1 MLSTK
6 NIVSSVKEVPAA
18 WVFSNYCKI
27 PIENFNGADFK
38 IKSVFND
45 KDKTPS
51 MSFYLKTS
59 DYKFNDFSTG
69 IKGDKVE
76 LVMNLFKLDG
86 PKACFK
92 IISDYN
98 TWRLKNKEGLSIQEF
113 KTHTKY
119 QVSDY
124 EIRSWTTADGSY
136 WSPYNISSKILE
148 HFNVKPLTSYTL
160 SKEESNLNIIGEHLY
175 GYFNEHGE
183 LCKIY
188 QPKTENLKFIK
199 VKSFVQGADQTT
211 KQPFLLYL
219 SSLKDIMSAFSFN
232 LRLDF
237 KAPDSENTLFTEAQV
252 KKDLEEYQQVLVL
265 FDNDTAGIKAANKY
279 KDSYGI
285 TPVFLNYGEKD
296 LSDHVKKFGVR
307 KVKQWFI
314 PLIDKKLNYE
324 YS

>member
-6 NIVSSVKEVPAA
+6 NIVSSVKDIPAA
-18 WVFSNYCKI
+18 WVFSNYCKV

-113 KTHTKY
+113 KVHAKY

-124 EIRSWTTADGSY
+124 SIRSWTTADGSY
-136 WSPYNISSKILE
+136 WYPYNISSKILE
-148 HFNVKPLTSYTL
+148 HFNVHPLSSYTL
-160 SKEESNLNIIGEHLY
+160 SKEESDLNIIGEHLY
-175 GYFNEHGE
+175 GYFNEHSE

-252 KKDLEEYQQVLVL
+252 KKDLEQYQQVLVL
-265 FDNDTAGIKAANKY
+265 FDNDSAGIKAANKY
-279 KDSYGI
+279 KDLYGI

-296 LSDHVKKFGVR
+296 LSDHVKAFGVR

-314 PLIDKKLNYE
+314 PLIDKKLNDE
-324 YS
+324 